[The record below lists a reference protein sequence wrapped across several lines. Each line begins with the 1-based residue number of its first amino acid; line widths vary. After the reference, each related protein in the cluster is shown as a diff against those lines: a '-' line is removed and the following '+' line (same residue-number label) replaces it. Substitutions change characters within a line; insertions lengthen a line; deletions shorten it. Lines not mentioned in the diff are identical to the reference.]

1 MLPVSFK
8 PSRPHAWAGAAAV
21 LIAAVAWLV
30 FGRASDSGHDEKS
43 APRPALTVSLTAPQ
57 TADWP
62 RTLTA
67 NGNVA
72 AWQEAVIGAEISN
85 YRLNSVL
92 VNVGDKVTKGQ
103 LLAQIASDNVA
114 ADLAQST
121 AAVAE
126 AEANAAEA
134 KFNAER
140 ARQLRAA
147 GFYSPQQAQQSLTNE
162 QTAEARLAAA
172 RARKQADELRMAQT
186 QVRAPDGG
194 IISARTAT
202 VGSLTQ
208 PGQELFRLIRG
219 GRLEW
224 RAEVTAAEL
233 ATLGPG
239 LAVALAAPSGAI
251 VRGKVRMLGPT
262 LDATT
267 RNALVYVDLP
277 ATAADAGLRAGMF
290 ARGQIELGRAPSLTL
305 PQAAVVSRD
314 GFSYVFLLADGD
326 RVAQTKVSVGRR
338 VGDRVEIT
346 GGLASDARVVASGG
360 GFLADGD
367 TVRVVAANAQQ

>member
-1 MLPVSFK
+1 MPVSFRS
-8 PSRPHAWAGAAAV
+8 PRPLVWVGITVV
-21 LIAAVAWLV
+21 LVVAVAWLLV
-30 FGRASDSGHDEKS
+30 GRASNSGPDAKS